1 MIVVVQL
8 GELGEDGNGDALR
21 KGSDSGADQSARN
34 GREGGLILGER
45 NLLESTDTQRHATPM
60 YRGEAGGHCPRT
72 CPAWNIN
79 SAS

>member
-1 MIVVVQL
+1 MATLCVKV
-8 GELGEDGNGDALR
+8 GDG
-21 KGSDSGADQSARN
+21 GSDQSAERKE
-34 GREGGLILGER
+34 RRLDMRGLILGER